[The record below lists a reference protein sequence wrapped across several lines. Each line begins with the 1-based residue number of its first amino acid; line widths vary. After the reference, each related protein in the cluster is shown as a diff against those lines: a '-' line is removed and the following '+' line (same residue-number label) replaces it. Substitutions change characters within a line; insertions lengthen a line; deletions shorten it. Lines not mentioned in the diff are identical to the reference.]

1 MQLAI
6 NTVNPL
12 KLVAKMQ
19 AQELSEPAAAQEKT
33 AHTFPGAVHVQDA
46 AVAKDFALNTYT
58 QPSYPRTLVVWADG
72 NGGKRLDDGP
82 CTAAIGYHDPLS
94 GEWEVHITVSHH
106 PSWTEASLIAIQEA
120 CRAAAT
126 LADHVDHLIVFS
138 NAQEVLTN
146 LEKSRDL
153 SWGRDE
159 ILVERVL
166 QAARDLEELGIQIDL
181 HFVPSRPYVVEGQKR
196 VQRLSRKY
204 KKKAMAVAPKALL
217 EYDIYFLPIRLK
229 HQQHKDAKEELEV
242 LLRSCL
248 EDAKAAGKVG
258 PLSSLKHEWRFEAR
272 RLRREAKIKYM
283 RMREQEGKPLKPTDS
298 ERAILRAQKRRP
310 RKASGEL
317 KEEEDITIDAEERIL
332 EWKDIYQE
340 LASSSWEDR
349 RGLKR

>member
-12 KLVAKMQ
+12 KLVAKMH
-19 AQELSEPAAAQEKT
+19 EHESFEPAAAQEKT
-33 AHTFPGAVHVQDA
+33 AHTFPGAVHIQDA

-120 CRAAAT
+120 FRAAAAM
-126 LADHVDHLIVFS
+126 ADHVDHLIVFS
-138 NAQEVLTN
+138 NAQAVLAN
-146 LEKSRDL
+146 LGKSSDL
-153 SWGRDE
+153 LWGRDE
-159 ILVERVL
+159 ALVESV
-166 QAARDLEELGIQIDL
+166 QQVARKLKEKGMQVDL
-181 HFVPSRPYVVEGQKR
+181 HFVPNRTKIEGHRR

-204 KKKAMAVAPKALL
+204 KKKVMAAAPKQLL
-217 EYDIYFLPIRLK
+217 EYDINFSPIRLK
-229 HQQHKDAKEELEV
+229 HQQHKNAKEELEV

-248 EDAKAAGKVG
+248 EDTKAAGKVG
-258 PLSSLKHEWRFEAR
+258 PRSSLKHEWRFEAR

-283 RMREQEGKPLKPTDS
+283 RMREQEGKPLKPTNS

-310 RKASGEL
+310 RKAFGEL
-317 KEEEDITIDAEERIL
+317 TEDEEVIIDAEEKIL
-332 EWKDIYQE
+332 GWKDIYRE
-340 LASSSWEDR
+340 LAGSSWEDR
-349 RGLKR
+349 RALKK